1 MAKDK
6 RYKTV
11 FFLIQAGH
19 IKLFGE
25 IFETI
30 PVSRV
35 AIDFGSNYVRFKR
48 KLRRPSN
55 FRIGEIEILAKLFQ
69 VDLEIMLKLILLEIH
84 KSRKRKIDEI

>member
-1 MAKDK
+1 MVKDK

-11 FFLIQAGH
+11 YFLIQAGH
-19 IKLFGE
+19 IKLLGE

-35 AIDFGSNYVRFKR
+35 ALDFGSNYVRFKR

-55 FRIGEIEILAKLFQ
+55 FRIGEIENLANLFGIDMEVMLRLVLLDILNN
-69 VDLEIMLKLILLEIH
+69 
-84 KSRKRKIDEI
+84 RKGKIKGT

>member
-11 FFLIQAGH
+11 YFLIQAGH
-19 IKLFGE
+19 IKFFGE

-48 KLRRPSN
+48 KLKKPSS
-55 FRIGEIEILAKLFQ
+55 FKIRDIEILARLFEI
-69 VDLEIMLKLILLEIH
+69 DLEIMLKLLLLEIQ
-84 KSRKRKIDEI
+84 KNRKGKVTRT